1 MSRGPGTAPGPRRS
15 GALCDDAPVAAYAI
29 VLVREARDPDALA
42 EYRRRNT
49 DVVAAHGGR
58 FLVRGGELEVVE
70 GEWDPV
76 RAVVIEF
83 PDMATARNWYHSEDY
98 APLKA
103 LRQAAS
109 DTDILL
115 VEGV

>member
-1 MSRGPGTAPGPRRS
+1 M
-15 GALCDDAPVAAYAI
+15 AAYVI
-29 VLVREARDPDALA
+29 GCVTEARDADALA

-58 FLVRGGELEVVE
+58 FLVRGGEHEVVE
-70 GEWDPV
+70 GGWDPLRV
-76 RAVVIEF
+76 VVIEF
-83 PDMATARNWYHSEDY
+83 ADMAAARGWYESEDY
-98 APLKA
+98 APLRD
-103 LRQAAS
+103 LRQRAS

>member
-1 MSRGPGTAPGPRRS
+1 MPAY
-15 GALCDDAPVAAYAI
+15 VIAA
-29 VLVREARDPDALA
+29 VTEARDQDALL

-58 FLVRGGELEVVE
+58 FVVRGGAHETLE
-70 GEWDPV
+70 GDWDPV
-76 RAVVIEF
+76 RLVVIEF
-83 PDMATARNWYHSEDY
+83 PDAESARRWYHSDDY
-98 APLKA
+98 APLRE

-109 DTDILL
+109 DTDMVL